1 MFQLR
6 RPDGQ
11 AVPQMSFTMF
21 VGRTD
26 GGSSKRTILFSPSVT
41 SHPTEVRWPNSNIGR
56 YQITDKSTADNPVE
70 VTVATQIIFHHVPLE
85 CRRGSFKPGAT
96 RRFTAAV

>member
-1 MFQLR
+1 MPIPF
-6 RPDGQ
+6 RPSGISNLTSE
-11 AVPQMSFTMF
+11 AT
-21 VGRTD
+21 VG
-26 GGSSKRTILFSPSVT
+26 G
-41 SHPTEVRWPNSNIGR
+41 

-96 RRFTAAV
+96 VSDTEVHRGGVINHRVLH

>member
-1 MFQLR
+1 
-6 RPDGQ
+6 
-11 AVPQMSFTMF
+11 MSFTMF
-21 VGRTD
+21 LGRTD
-26 GGSSKRTILFSPSVT
+26 GGSSKRTILLSPSVF
-41 SHPTEVRWPNSNIGR
+41 SNPTEVRWPNSNIRR

-96 RRFTAAV
+96 VADMEVHRGGVINHRVLH